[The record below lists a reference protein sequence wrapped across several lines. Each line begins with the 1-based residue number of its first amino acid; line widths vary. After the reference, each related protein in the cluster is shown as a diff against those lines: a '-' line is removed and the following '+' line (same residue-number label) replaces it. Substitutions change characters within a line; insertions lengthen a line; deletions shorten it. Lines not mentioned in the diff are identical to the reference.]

1 MNQPAAA
8 LDALS
13 AEQQMALRGHLD
25 AARAVLFTKGR
36 APFRLAGLPM
46 DEALAQI
53 TGSLARTRVKQAQ
66 PWLTRL
72 LTTRIILAE
81 SRSDHE

>member
-46 DEALAQI
+46 YEALAQI
-53 TGSLARTRVKQAQ
+53 TGSLARTRIKQAQ
-66 PWLTRL
+66 PLLSQL

-81 SRSDHE
+81 DRSDHE

>member
-1 MNQPAAA
+1 MNQPAVA
-8 LDALS
+8 LADLS

-36 APFRLAGLPM
+36 APFHLAGLPM
-46 DEALAQI
+46 DEALALI

-66 PWLTRL
+66 PWLSQL

-81 SRSDHE
+81 DRSDHE

>member
-46 DEALAQI
+46 YEALAQI
-53 TGSLARTRVKQAQ
+53 TGSLARTRIKQAQ
-66 PWLTRL
+66 PWLSRL

-81 SRSDHE
+81 DSRP